1 LILQFEK
8 PHGDKMFFY
17 LLKVIISAMVIVA
30 VSEVSKMN
38 ATLGALIKSL
48 PLISVLSILWI
59 YFDTKNV
66 SIISTLSIS
75 TFWLVLPT
83 LPLFLI
89 LPYLLKH
96 KVAFYLSLSIS
107 LGIMVCLY
115 VITAL
120 ILKRFGLNI

>member
-1 LILQFEK
+1 MTMETT
-8 PHGDKMFFY
+8 MFLY
-17 LLKVIISAMVIVA
+17 ALKVLISAMIIVA

-48 PLISVLSILWI
+48 PLISLLSILWI
-59 YFDTKNV
+59 YHDTKNI
-66 SIISTLSIS
+66 SIISTLSTS

-89 LPYLLKH
+89 LPYLLNH
-96 KVAFYLSLSIS
+96 KVGFYTSLSVS
-107 LGIMVCLY
+107 LAIMVCLY

-120 ILKRFGLNI
+120 ILKRFGLEI

>member
-1 LILQFEK
+1 
-8 PHGDKMFFY
+8 MFLY
-17 LLKVIISAMVIVA
+17 ALKVLISAMIIVA

-48 PLISVLSILWI
+48 PLISLLSILWI
-59 YFDTKNV
+59 YHDTKNI
-66 SIISTLSIS
+66 SIISTLSTS

-89 LPYLLKH
+89 LPYLLNH
-96 KVAFYLSLSIS
+96 KVGFYMSLSVS
-107 LGIMVCLY
+107 LAIMVCLY

-120 ILKRFGLNI
+120 ILKRFGLEI